1 MTSMDDEPEIFRKIR
16 EARQRRSATYHGYAS
31 GDLDD
36 LAGGRY
42 GVLPKPTVIGATA
55 VSSYPSQPAGSP
67 WAKDECPPEPL
78 IDGTSEGLRLG
89 YRIDG
94 GDGDATEADLGRV
107 ASDAPDAAGAGSGIR
122 LRRRI

>member
-1 MTSMDDEPEIFRKIR
+1 MRTIALGLYFV
-16 EARQRRSATYHGYAS
+16 
-31 GDLDD
+31 
-36 LAGGRY
+36 LAALALSQQKPGVQLGG
-42 GVLPKPTVIGATA
+42 
-55 VSSYPSQPAGSP
+55 SNAGSP